1 MSDPIELEHEHSSAA
16 KEAQAEIDR
25 ELDALDEVEE
35 SNEPE
40 GMPTVGEDEEVELG
54 ESTSSDAVILQLQ
67 QEKAELNDQLL
78 RLQAEFINFRRSQE
92 QRLQQ
97 DRKYATTRLVED
109 LIPVMDNF
117 ERSIKHLQSAATVEA
132 MLDGIQAVSK
142 QLFGVLQSQGVS
154 KIASV
159 GEHFNP
165 EFHEAIAVVETTE
178 AEDGVI
184 LEEIEAGYRISERI
198 VRPARVRVAKN

>member
-1 MSDPIELEHEHSSAA
+1 
-16 KEAQAEIDR
+16 
-25 ELDALDEVEE
+25 
-35 SNEPE
+35 
-40 GMPTVGEDEEVELG
+40 
-54 ESTSSDAVILQLQ
+54 
-67 QEKAELNDQLL
+67 
-78 RLQAEFINFRRSQE
+78 
-92 QRLQQ
+92 
-97 DRKYATTRLVED
+97 
-109 LIPVMDNF
+109 MDNF
-117 ERSIKHLQSAATVEA
+117 ERSIKHLQSAATVES